1 MLEAFTCDRRVSQRE
16 LSRHRCAHIAG
27 RHGSQ
32 DHLPI
37 SYRLGQSAA
46 RLLPSVGQRRLVQR
60 LSDKPCHISSRFL
73 GCRALH
79 GTVPKTTGQPANGSF
94 HYHSHANE
102 MIHLPVGQLSSVLC
116 HAKRGSPEVVMQCG
130 KVYLIGAGPGD
141 ADLLTI
147 KAARLIGQV
156 DTILV
161 DELVKRDV
169 LPYALTDAE
178 IIHVGNRGGRMST
191 PQEYI
196 NQLCLEHVEA
206 GKDVA
211 RLKGGD
217 PFIFGRGG
225 EELFTLRRAGVV
237 VEVISGLTS
246 GIAVPAAF
254 DIPLTY
260 RHIAQTATFVTG
272 TTSGN
277 DEVC

>member
-1 MLEAFTCDRRVSQRE
+1 M
-16 LSRHRCAHIAG
+16 
-27 RHGSQ
+27 HGY
-32 DHLPI
+32 D
-37 SYRLGQSAA
+37 
-46 RLLPSVGQRRLVQR
+46 
-60 LSDKPCHISSRFL
+60 
-73 GCRALH
+73 
-79 GTVPKTTGQPANGSF
+79 
-94 HYHSHANE
+94 NE

-116 HAKRGSPEVVMQCG
+116 HAKRGSPKIVMKCG

-141 ADLLTI
+141 ADLLTV

-161 DELVKRDV
+161 DDLVNRDV
-169 LPYALTDAE
+169 LRYARTDAE
-178 IIHVGNRGGRMST
+178 IIHVGKRGGRMST

-277 DEVC
+277 DEVCWRSMVELSGTLVIYMGISRLEHITQRLLASGLDPDMPAAAIQNGTLAEQRFLLSRVCTLAADIRAAKLQSPAIIIIGSVVSLAHS